1 MTMSRLSPAD
11 PNSYSRPDQVVVSS
25 IHLNW
30 DVDFPSKIISG
41 TATLT
46 VDRKQDDAV
55 HLILDTRDLTIKSV
69 KDEET
74 GQVLQYTLGEPHPNF
89 GSELKIALSSD
100 AKKQL
105 KVQIEYETSASS
117 SALQWLAPEQT
128 AGKQHPYVFSQCQA
142 IHCRSL
148 VPCQDTPTVKMPYT
162 AEVSAPSELVVLMS
176 ALREG
181 QQEKG
186 NRKVFRFRQPVPMP
200 SYLIAIAVG
209 ALESRKIGPRSLV
222 WSEKELVEKAE
233 YEFSETETMLKTAEE
248 LCGDYVWG
256 QYDLL
261 ILPPSFPY
269 GGMENPCLTF
279 VTPTLLAG
287 DRSLADLVAHEI
299 SHSWTGNL
307 ITNSHWEHFWLNEG
321 FTMFVERKIAGRMYG
336 EATRNFSAIGGW
348 KDLAECIRTRGEKDS
363 LTCLVPDLTGVDPDD
378 AFSIVPYEK
387 GHTLLWYLETLVGGP
402 DEFEPFLKAYLD
414 KFKYQSI
421 TSDTFRSFL
430 FEFFVDKKKV
440 FDAVDW
446 QAWWHT
452 PGMPPVKPEFDDS
465 LAVACKDLCK
475 RWVEWDITKDCPFR
489 KEDLNNM
496 SANQIREW
504 LAQMLEEEPMPVRKL
519 EKMDE
524 LYSMSSRNNSE
535 IKFRWLR
542 LGLKAHWND
551 QADEALKFVTEQG
564 RMKFLR
570 PIYRDLYEWK
580 DMRKQAVSTYEANKS
595 SMMHVAAY
603 VVAKDLHLNE

>member
-1 MTMSRLSPAD
+1 
-11 PNSYSRPDQVVVSS
+11 
-25 IHLNW
+25 
-30 DVDFPSKIISG
+30 
-41 TATLT
+41 
-46 VDRKQDDAV
+46 
-55 HLILDTRDLTIKSV
+55 
-69 KDEET
+69 
-74 GQVLQYTLGEPHPNF
+74 
-89 GSELKIALSSD
+89 
-100 AKKQL
+100 
-105 KVQIEYETSASS
+105 
-117 SALQWLAPEQT
+117 
-128 AGKQHPYVFSQCQA
+128 
-142 IHCRSL
+142 
-148 VPCQDTPTVKMPYT
+148 
-162 AEVSAPSELVVLMS
+162 
-176 ALREG
+176 
-181 QQEKG
+181 
-186 NRKVFRFRQPVPMP
+186 
-200 SYLIAIAVG
+200 
-209 ALESRKIGPRSLV
+209 
-222 WSEKELVEKAE
+222 
-233 YEFSETETMLKTAEE
+233 
-248 LCGDYVWG
+248 
-256 QYDLL
+256 
-261 ILPPSFPY
+261 
-269 GGMENPCLTF
+269 
-279 VTPTLLAG
+279 
-287 DRSLADLVAHEI
+287 
-299 SHSWTGNL
+299 
-307 ITNSHWEHFWLNEG
+307 
-321 FTMFVERKIAGRMYG
+321 
-336 EATRNFSAIGGW
+336 
-348 KDLAECIRTRGEKDS
+348 IRTRGEKDS